1 MAINRKIS
9 RIASKKLRSKKSDKA
24 TKSLAGHVLSKC
36 RRKNKKR

>member
-9 RIASKKLRSKKSDKA
+9 RIAGKKLRSKKSDKA